1 MSAQNVRGQNLESTR
16 ALGDRRGGGGSKA
29 TRVRGHSVEDEDMTL
44 TREALSSLLREARGR
59 AMPMENSEAEGDSKE
74 HMSIGISGR
83 GEAGEDG
90 GHDPTEMGDDADG
103 DTDAVAD
110 ADSDDEVYRL
120 RQKATR
126 GKSR

>member
-1 MSAQNVRGQNLESTR
+1 
-16 ALGDRRGGGGSKA
+16 
-29 TRVRGHSVEDEDMTL
+29 MTL

-74 HMSIGISGR
+74 RMSIGISDR

-90 GHDPTEMGDDADG
+90 GHDPTEMGDDGDG
-103 DTDAVAD
+103 DTEALAAD
-110 ADSDDEVYRL
+110 ADGDDEVYRL